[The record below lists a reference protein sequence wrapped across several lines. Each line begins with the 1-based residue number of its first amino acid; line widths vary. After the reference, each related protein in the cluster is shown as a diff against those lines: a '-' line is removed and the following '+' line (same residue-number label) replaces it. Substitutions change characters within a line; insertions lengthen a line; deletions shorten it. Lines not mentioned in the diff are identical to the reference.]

1 MEEKLYNPLFQNIAR
16 RFVILLVTTIF
27 FTFCQEKEKSD
38 ETSLLLLGVFV
49 GASSGPSTVCQ
60 TNVDGTVET
69 TMPAIKKGTFAL
81 CRPSVGAVR
90 HYRIEGLKIIGG
102 HTAVSLY
109 VGLPENYSADV
120 SRNSTLAA
128 GQFAM
133 NFYSGSGTGGFV
145 PGYAYANFGPN
156 ELNIKNLTS
165 NGNST
170 APPAPTVAGTSLIN
184 FIDQE
189 VDLCFDLTATAPP
202 RLTVWVTGKNTA
214 NCKTRTNLTTGNA
227 LLNEVTWTGGDPAL
241 ATGFSFIG
249 LSANSGIS
257 FSKVVTSTQLAVP

>member
-1 MEEKLYNPLFQNIAR
+1 MGKKHKRLFRNILS
-16 RFVILLVTTIF
+16 RFVLLLVPVIF

-38 ETSLLLLGVFV
+38 ETNLLLLGAIVS
-49 GASSGPSTVCQ
+49 ANSGPSTVCQ
-60 TNVDGTVET
+60 TNADGTVDT
-69 TMPAIKKGTFAL
+69 TMPTIKKGTFAL
-81 CRPSVGAVR
+81 CRPSNGAVR

-109 VGLPENYSADV
+109 VGLPENYSAEV
-120 SRNSTLAA
+120 NRNSTLAA
-128 GQFAM
+128 GQFGM

-156 ELNIKNLTS
+156 ESNIKNLTS

-184 FIDQE
+184 FIEQE
-189 VDLCFDLTATAPP
+189 VDLCFDLTAAAPP
-202 RLTVWVTGKNTA
+202 RLTVWVSGKNTA

-257 FSKVVTSTQLAVP
+257 FSKIVTSTQLAAP